1 MSTDSEIETKE
12 KSGRER
18 RKFRRKSILNRHLV
32 TVELGD
38 GRAAIL
44 IDVSEDGIAVQPMR
58 PLKLGTMM
66 KIEFALPR
74 GAGFIQGQGQVVWVG
89 RSGRA
94 GLRFVNLTQRSWCD
108 LDRWLRVV
116 EDPLAE
122 AIKNF
127 NQRQSEN
134 GDDPDSNDPDRLDL
148 QTVLDLITERACT
161 ATNADGAALVVESA
175 GEFVCCSTVGEA
187 PDVGVMVKPQSITGQ
202 CMRHG
207 VSIICG
213 DIYSDLRANVA
224 GQPFAVST
232 VVVPIFAESRIIGGI
247 VALSGKKDAFTERDS
262 GRLKRLAEIASKL
275 ADELRAETAQRTTE
289 IAVQPIKE
297 KSLT

>member
-1 MSTDSEIETKE
+1 MSAESEIAKE

-18 RKFRRKSILNRHLV
+18 RRFRRKSILNRHLV

-58 PLKLGTMM
+58 PLKLGTIM
-66 KIEFALPR
+66 KVEFALPR
-74 GAGFIQGQGQVVWVG
+74 GAGFIQGQGQVVWAG
-89 RSGRA
+89 RTGRA
-94 GLRFVNLTQRSWCD
+94 GLRFVHLTQRSWCD

-127 NQRQSEN
+127 NNRSEN
-134 GDDPDSNDPDRLDL
+134 GDDAEAEESDRLDL

-161 ATNADGAALVVESA
+161 ATNADGAALVIESA
-175 GEFVCCSTVGEA
+175 GEFVCCSNVGDA
-187 PDVGVMVKPQSITGQ
+187 PQIGTLVKPHSITGQ

-224 GQPFAVST
+224 GEPYTASI

-247 VALSGKKDAFTERDS
+247 IALSARKDAFTERDI

-275 ADELRAETAQRTTE
+275 ADELRSETALGSTE
-289 IAVQPIKE
+289 IAPQPLKE
-297 KSLT
+297 GPLA